1 MYLLGFLDCEI
12 VVCRWVLTN
21 FAIQIVLMKFY
32 LARNEVPFEVNEFSG
47 DFKSDRVAMV
57 SVEHVAKIV
66 FVKQIHVLFLGNT

>member
-1 MYLLGFLDCEI
+1 
-12 VVCRWVLTN
+12 
-21 FAIQIVLMKFY
+21 MKFY